1 YRRGMDYRANAAPLE
16 PDRSILVVAL
26 DGHVYGLDRA
36 TGEVRWH
43 NNLPGGGTD
52 EIFLAIGYG
61 VVVVSAPPSKLFC
74 LGYLTGQTR
83 GAQMPP
89 PPGRATIVVEPD
101 QIVCAKGGYVD
112 CFSPDGKLLWQQP
125 LRGAGQG
132 VIALGYPGNVAQADE
147 THH

>member
-1 YRRGMDYRANAAPLE
+1 MDYRANAAPLE
-16 PDRSILVVAL
+16 PDRSILVAAL
-26 DGHVYGLDRA
+26 DGHVYGLDRT

-43 NNLPGGGTD
+43 NGLPGGGTD

-61 VVVVSAPPSKLFC
+61 VVVVSAHRSRLFC
-74 LGYLTGQTR
+74 LDYLTGETRWEHTTQT
-83 GAQMPP
+83 A
-89 PPGRATIVVEPD
+89 GRATIVVEPD

-132 VIALGYPGNVAQADE
+132 RIALGYPGNVAQADE
-147 THH
+147 VHH